1 MTNTI
6 QIYRHALPIVEFRS
20 RRDLTTRLKRKLRTL
35 VQRLEREGLA

>member
-6 QIYRHALPIVEFRS
+6 QIHRHALPIVEFRC

-35 VQRLEREGLA
+35 VQCLEREGLA